1 MTDSDEQRIY
11 RVGISGSY
19 GGLNMGDEAILETII
34 TSLKQSIPVE
44 ITVFSRNP
52 EDTLQRYPVQKSV
65 PVRDLTKSEVAP
77 EIRNLDL
84 FILGGGG
91 ILYDEEAKIF
101 LREVMIAHELGVPV
115 MVYAVSAGPLTDRST
130 QGMVRE
136 ALNRAAV
143 VTVRER
149 GAKRILEQAGVEQ
162 EIIVTADPALLL
174 KPQPVDGGMLTEEHM
189 GGKRSLVGMSVRE
202 PGPAAPDID
211 PEFYHSLL
219 ANAADF
225 IIDRFEA
232 NIVFVPMER
241 GKQDMQHSHAV
252 IAKTLRPQY
261 CSVLREEY
269 TPGQLL
275 DIMRHFDFAVGM
287 RLHFLIFAA
296 LQGVPFLGLP
306 YSSKVLNFLKE
317 LQMETPPFNLVSAG
331 RLIAH
336 IDHFW
341 DTKERL
347 RNHIKGMIPEMKKR
361 ALMNNDIAVRLLK
374 EGLGMKIA

>member
-174 KPQPVDGGMLTEEHM
+174 KPQPVDGGMLTDCLLYTSPSPRDRT
-189 GGKRSLVGMSVRE
+189 RSRM
-202 PGPAAPDID
+202 P
-211 PEFYHSLL
+211 
-219 ANAADF
+219 
-225 IIDRFEA
+225 
-232 NIVFVPMER
+232 
-241 GKQDMQHSHAV
+241 
-252 IAKTLRPQY
+252 
-261 CSVLREEY
+261 
-269 TPGQLL
+269 
-275 DIMRHFDFAVGM
+275 
-287 RLHFLIFAA
+287 
-296 LQGVPFLGLP
+296 
-306 YSSKVLNFLKE
+306 SS
-317 LQMETPPFNLVSAG
+317 A
-331 RLIAH
+331 
-336 IDHFW
+336 
-341 DTKERL
+341 
-347 RNHIKGMIPEMKKR
+347 
-361 ALMNNDIAVRLLK
+361 
-374 EGLGMKIA
+374 